1 MPYVLTERFSQDC
14 LEECFGHQRQ
24 CMKRADKLVAVQ
36 FDYNDRT
43 LQIQRNA
50 GLGSRGNVGSRR
62 QEGQAR
68 WATVRD
74 EPLPKKKKVHKKT
87 VL

>member
-1 MPYVLTERFSQDC
+1 MAIKGNAEYPD
-14 LEECFGHQRQ
+14 
-24 CMKRADKLVAVQ
+24 DPDNPDAVQ
-36 FDYNDRT
+36 FGYNDRT

-50 GLGSRGNVGSRR
+50 GLVSRGNVGSRR

-68 WATVRD
+68 WATARD
-74 EPLPKKKKVHKKT
+74 EPLPKKRKVSKKT